1 MRVVA
6 IVLGLAACLTFGL
19 LAGTAQANEIGIERV
34 RQMAFDHGIV
44 RLEEIELRRRK
55 GIWKVEG
62 EDASGNDIE
71 MDVDARTGRI
81 IRMERD

>member
-1 MRVVA
+1 MRVLTL
-6 IVLGLAACLTFGL
+6 VLGLAACLSLGL
-19 LAGTAQANEIGIERV
+19 VSGAAQARNVGIEQV

-44 RLEEIELRRRK
+44 RLDEIELRRRK

-62 EDASGNDIE
+62 EDANGNDIE